1 MQAGEIG
8 SFGNVGSNRT
18 EVTLS
23 DRIVEAMTIA
33 NDLRCTLQD
42 ILPLRP
48 MGAEPSVSVP
58 PISAHELLAQLTHI
72 LYESQDMAA
81 EVQRSVGGRI

>member
-1 MQAGEIG
+1 MQPGGVSAFE
-8 SFGNVGSNRT
+8 NVGLGR

-23 DRIVEAMTIA
+23 DRIVEALTIA
-33 NDLRCTLQD
+33 NDLRRTLQD

-48 MGAEPSVSVP
+48 MNPESSISGP
-58 PISAHELLAQLTHI
+58 PESARELLAQLTHI
-72 LYESQDMAA
+72 LRESQDSAL